1 MAIRAIHP
9 GEHLAEEL
17 KELKMSAAA
26 LARKIEVPTNRVT
39 AILNGQRAVTAD
51 TALRLAHF
59 FGTSPEFWLTLQ
71 QRYELRL
78 AGQKAGKDIEALPTL
93 TLPTKLFAD
102 SWVGLFYDADDDAK
116 TGNLDPSKREERS
129 RRLQAVAMKE
139 IWAKGG
145 FESVTALLSG
155 GGAGDIA
162 GGSLALNI
170 TTANE
175 RTDFLKDCLSVTGVL
190 EREVDSCMQEF
201 LLSVDDEARR
211 GLLSAVAEGTDTG
224 RTVRLFR
231 CAPFGKNTWRLLDR
245 YDERVRERYWQE
257 VSPLQNPYSDEE
269 LTELIDRLLEAK
281 RPRAAFRAA
290 HPDWSRVETSRL
302 KRLLLAIATVGA
314 EPAGHSTLEESQ
326 ISEALTS
333 LGGRIGIAPD
343 EIAQLGILYIKTFSR
358 SEDGVRTLERWTAE
372 SPILFVRAL
381 ALAFKYRDDGQD
393 PSEWRIADPERRAD
407 LVSVARRLL
416 DQINCLPG
424 TEGIYG
430 KVDTKAVLA
439 WTTEVRQLCA
449 EHDLVA
455 AGDQVIGQL
464 LSRAPAEADG
474 RWPCLPVC
482 QVMERIASRE
492 VGTGFNIGVRNGGRE
507 RGRDAYRLIRYWR
520 REDSSWERERAAEYR
535 DWAKQHVSDYPYVSR
550 VFEDLA
556 ADYDREAEWHEAEAQ
571 VVNRPQN

>member
-9 GEHLAEEL
+9 GDHLAEEL

-59 FGTSPEFWLTLQ
+59 FGTSPEFWLNLQ

-78 AGQKAGKDIEALPTL
+78 AEQRAGKAIKTLPTL
-93 TLPTKLFAD
+93 TLPPPLFAD
-102 SWVGLFYDADDDAK
+102 SWGGLFDTDDDAE
-116 TGNLDPSKREERS
+116 TGNLDPSKHEERS
-129 RRLQAVAMKE
+129 RRLHAVAMKE

-201 LLSVDDEARR
+201 LLSVDDEARA
-211 GLLSAVAEGTDTG
+211 GLLSAVVEGADTG

-231 CAPFGKNTWRLLDR
+231 CATFGKNTWRLLDR
-245 YDERVRERYWQE
+245 YDEQVRARYWQE
-257 VSPLQNPYSDEE
+257 VSPLQNRHSDEE
-269 LTELIDRLLEAK
+269 LTEIIDQLLEAK

-302 KRLLLAIATVGA
+302 KRLLLAVAPVGA
-314 EPAGHSTLEESQ
+314 EPVGHSTIEESQ

-333 LGGRIGIAPD
+333 LDGRIDINPD
-343 EIAQLGILYIKTFSR
+343 EMAQIGILYIKILSR
-358 SEDGVRTLERWTAE
+358 SEDGIRTLERWTAE
-372 SPILFVRAL
+372 SPTLFVRVL
-381 ALAFKYRDDGQD
+381 ALAFKRHDDGQD
-393 PSEWRIADPERRAD
+393 PSEWRISDPERRAE
-407 LVSVARRLL
+407 LASVAGRLL
-416 DQINCLPG
+416 DEINCLPG
-424 TEGIYG
+424 TEGSYG
-430 KVDTKAVLA
+430 KVDTEAALA
-439 WTTEVRQLCA
+439 WVTEVRRLCA

-455 AGDQVIGQL
+455 VGDHMIGQL
-464 LSRAPAEADG
+464 LPRTPAEADG

-492 VGTGFNIGVRNGGRE
+492 VGIGFNIGVRNQDHE
-507 RGRDAYRLIRYWR
+507 RGRDAYRFIGYWR
-520 REDSSWERERAAEYR
+520 GEDSSWERKRAAEYR

-556 ADYDREAEWHEAEAQ
+556 ADYDREAEWRETEAQ